1 MNAPTFEEVK
11 TRMKQLIVNDLEINI
26 DPQSIDDE
34 ASLYDDG
41 LGLDSIAIINFI
53 VLIENNF
60 GISFMEDEIGS
71 RLFSNINT
79 LAGFVTAKMSAQLN
93 GMPS

>member
-11 TRMKQLIVNDLEINI
+11 TRMKELIVNDLEVNI

-34 ASLYDDG
+34 ASLYDEG
-41 LGLDSIAIINFI
+41 LGLDSIAIVNFI

-79 LAGFVTAKMSAQLN
+79 LASFVTAKMSAQLK
-93 GMPS
+93 GTPS